1 MWLSVLLN
9 SDEIT
14 CLLRCCAEPTETG
27 AALYLLRAER
37 TVSLYYAAANQRA
50 KKQTRHQAS
59 HFIGKSV
66 RLQDL
71 LQR

>member
-27 AALYLLRAER
+27 AALYLLRAE
-37 TVSLYYAAANQRA
+37 SHYYAAANQRA
-50 KKQTRHQAS
+50 KKQTRHQVS
-59 HFIGKSV
+59 HFLGNSV